1 MRPPGDAMALDHPAL
16 NLPVGGTVRSSRVL
30 ELAVVIVLTVAVV
43 VVAALWGSS
52 SDTAEPVS
60 LGSVEPVS
68 QAPAPAPA
76 AGALPSQGVEP
87 ATTVASERVNSAVAA
102 EPAVATAESAR
113 TTSAAESAAIA
124 EIPSFAGRQLPS
136 SFERYQVQRGETLD
150 SIAEAQGLTVS
161 ELVLWNSHLDKDA
174 VLIPGEWLSIPQW
187 DGPAVA
193 DEMGLVEEG
202 GKSGRGGG

>member
-1 MRPPGDAMALDHPAL
+1 MALDHPAL

-30 ELAVVIVLTVAVV
+30 ELAVVVVLTVAVV
-43 VVAALWGSS
+43 VVAELWGSS

-60 LGSVEPVS
+60 LGSVEPAG

-76 AGALPSQGVEP
+76 DGALPSQGVEP

-113 TTSAAESAAIA
+113 TTSAAIA

-161 ELVLWNSHLDKDA
+161 ELVLWNSHLDRDA

-202 GKSGRGGG
+202 GKSGRGCG

>member
-1 MRPPGDAMALDHPAL
+1 MALDHPAL

-30 ELAVVIVLTVAVV
+30 ELAVVVVLTVAVV

-52 SDTAEPVS
+52 SDTAEPLS
-60 LGSVEPVS
+60 LGAVEPVS
-68 QAPAPAPA
+68 QAPARSPTDEAQPPSNVETA
-76 AGALPSQGVEP
+76 AV
-87 ATTVASERVNSAVAA
+87 ATSEQLNAAVAA
-102 EPAVATAESAR
+102 EPAGASPMLDR
-113 TTSAAESAAIA
+113 TMSSAATLTAG
-124 EIPSFAGRQLPS
+124 EIPDFAGGLLPS

-193 DEMGLVEEG
+193 DEMGLVGEG